1 MKNFRIPFF
10 VPWIFPR
17 RIWKLKSKNTV
28 YLTFD
33 DGPQVGL
40 TDWILDFLNERKIR
54 ATFFC
59 VGENVKNYPE
69 LLAKIQANGH
79 RVGNHTMK
87 HERGTKTNRSNYLN
101 SVKNA
106 SDYIE
111 SNLFRPPY
119 GRLPLWKTADIRKKY
134 KIVMWSWLSY
144 DFDKTVAIENVIN
157 SANSI
162 KGGDILVFHDNLKS
176 QERVKILLPK
186 VVDLLSKKGFD
197 FDRID

>member
-17 RIWKLKSKNTV
+17 RIWKLKANNTV
-28 YLTFD
+28 FLTFD
-33 DGPQVGL
+33 DGPQEGL
-40 TDWILDFLNERKIR
+40 TDWILYFLEQRNIQ

-59 VGENVKNYPE
+59 VGENVKNHPE
-69 LLAKIQANGH
+69 LFAKIQAGGH
-79 RVGNHTMK
+79 NVGNHTMK

-101 SVKNA
+101 SIKNA
-106 SDYIE
+106 NDYIE

-119 GRLPLWKTADIRKKY
+119 GRLPLWKTAEIRKNY

-144 DFDKTVAIENVIN
+144 DFDNSIEIEKILE

-162 KGGDILVFHDNLKS
+162 KAGDILVFHDNLKS

-186 VVDLLSKKGFD
+186 VVDLLTLKGFE
-197 FDRID
+197 FGCIR

>member
-17 RIWKLKSKNTV
+17 RIWKMKSKNAV

-33 DGPQVGL
+33 DGPQEGL
-40 TDWILDFLNERKIR
+40 TDWILDFLDERNIQ

-59 VGENVKNYPE
+59 VGENVKNQPV
-69 LLAKIQANGH
+69 LFSKILSKGH

-87 HERGTKTNRSNYLN
+87 HEKGTRTHRSNYLK

-106 SDYIE
+106 GEYIE
-111 SNLFRPPY
+111 SDLFRPPY
-119 GRLPLWKTADIRKKY
+119 GRLPLWKTTEIRKNY
-134 KIVMWSWLSY
+134 RIVMWSWLSY
-144 DFDKTVAIENVIN
+144 DYDNTVSIDDIL
-157 SANSI
+157 ANAKSI

-176 QERVKILLPK
+176 HDRLKVLLPK
-186 VVDLLSKKGFD
+186 VVDVITEKGLHFQS
-197 FDRID
+197 ID

>member
-17 RIWKLKSKNTV
+17 RIWKLKANNTV
-28 YLTFD
+28 FLTFD
-33 DGPQVGL
+33 DGPQEGL
-40 TDWILDFLNERKIR
+40 TDWILYFLEQRNIQ

-59 VGENVKNYPE
+59 VGENVKNHPE
-69 LLAKIQANGH
+69 LFAKIQAGGH
-79 RVGNHTMK
+79 NVGNHTMK

-101 SVKNA
+101 SIKNA
-106 SDYIE
+106 NDYIE

-119 GRLPLWKTADIRKKY
+119 GRLPLWKTAEIRKNY

-144 DFDKTVAIENVIN
+144 DFDNSVEIEKILE

-162 KGGDILVFHDNLKS
+162 KAGDILVFHDNLKS

-186 VVDLLSKKGFD
+186 VVDLLTLKGFK
-197 FDRID
+197 FGCIR